1 MAFKMKG
8 FSGFKQTIEQPKDHQ
23 KKFFTQKH
31 REIEP
36 DREGGLD
43 PISVISTETVGKEKK
58 SGKSKTF
65 IKTTDKNT
73 GKVTYTKNINKV
85 GKHPTEGNVKEISEK
100 KYLRKKK
107 RYKKKKGFE
116 DRTSKQSK
124 IKTDKNIFNT
134 FNPRLSE

>member
-1 MAFKMKG
+1 MAFKMGEWSAFTKPEDN
-8 FSGFKQTIEQPKDHQ
+8 KKE
-23 KKFFTQKH
+23 KKFFKRDDQEIRRRKTPKH
-31 REIEP
+31 PQGI
-36 DREGGLD
+36 D
-43 PISVISTETVGKEKK
+43 INTETVGKEKK

-65 IKTTDKNT
+65 IKTIDKNT

-124 IKTDKNIFNT
+124 IKTDKNKT
-134 FNPRLSE
+134 S